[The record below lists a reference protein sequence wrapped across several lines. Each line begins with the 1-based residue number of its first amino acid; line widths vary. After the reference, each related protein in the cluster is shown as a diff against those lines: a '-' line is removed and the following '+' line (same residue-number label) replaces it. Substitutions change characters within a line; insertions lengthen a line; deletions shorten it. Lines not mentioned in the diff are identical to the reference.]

1 MTKRR
6 FRLLWAYTGI
16 LGALRQ
22 FRVDVTK
29 LNDEVTHISKF
40 FGDWHLA
47 RVYLGAS
54 ERFYL
59 DHWRK
64 SVEDRLSQL
73 DNLYSVVNSD
83 VSNQRMM
90 WLEIIVVIFF
100 AIDLWAIL
108 FFKK

>member
-1 MTKRR
+1 M
-6 FRLLWAYTGI
+6 
-16 LGALRQ
+16 
-22 FRVDVTK
+22 TK

-47 RVYLGAS
+47 HVYLGAS

-64 SVEDRLSQL
+64 SVEDRLGQL
-73 DNLYSVVNSD
+73 DDLYTVVNSD
-83 VSNQRMM
+83 ISNRRMM